1 MHGIPHLT
9 ALIHADEQG
18 GHVDALAHKVGVLV
32 ALVDPNAVGLDADLG
47 LFVEVEG
54 DGVGHQRT
62 LHGGVVVLVGACP
75 VAPVVLVPVHPA
87 EAGEDDEL
95 QMLVLDLSQIIGIVH
110 VEDQGVAVEVEAGHV
125 ALLHQLGDG
134 LAADGD
140 EIAQGLAG
148 DGRGAEIHGGD
159 GLQGLGVLAVE
170 ADVQGSAFTAHV
182 TGLHARDALLAR
194 GEEGDLTVKGQM
206 GQLPGDA
213 RRRAGAPD
221 KARLDR
227 DRHDILGLQLTV
239 VVHVEDQIGADGA
252 VGVVVV
258 GVAGTHQSQ
267 IAQMGLDLAD
277 GLAHE
282 QLPVLFVGE
291 EDEVGVVV
299 DISVPRVLG
308 QTLDVPGD
316 NEADPTV
323 VDTVGAELLPVH
335 GGHLYRLGG
344 GGDHRDRQQSGEEE
358 NRSQKQ
364 AERACFHTDAP
375 C

>member
-1 MHGIPHLT
+1 MHGFT

-18 GHVDALAHKVGVLV
+18 GHVDALTHKVGVLV
-32 ALVDPNAVGLDADLG
+32 SLIDPNAVSLDADLG
-47 LFVEVEG
+47 IFVEVEG
-54 DGVGHQRT
+54 DGVSHQRT
-62 LHGGVVVLVGACP
+62 LHGGVVVLVGSCP

-95 QMLVLDLSQIIGIVH
+95 ELFILDLGQIGGIVH

-125 ALLHQLGDG
+125 ALFDQRGDG

-159 GLQGLGVLAVE
+159 GLQGLGILAVE
-170 ADVQGSAFTAHV
+170 ADVQGSALTAHV
-182 TGLHARDALLAR
+182 TGLHTRDALLAR
-194 GEEGDLTVKGQM
+194 GEEGDLAVKGQL
-206 GQLPGDA
+206 GQLPRDA
-213 RRRAGAPD
+213 RGRACAPD
-221 KARLDR
+221 EARLDR

-252 VGVVVV
+252 VGVVVI
-258 GVAGTHQSQ
+258 GVAGAHQSQ
-267 IAQMGLDLAD
+267 IAQMSLDLAD

-308 QTLDVPGD
+308 QALDVTGD
-316 NEADPTV
+316 NEADAAKG
-323 VDTVGAELLPVH
+323 DSVGAELLPVH
-335 GGHLYRLGG
+335 GGHLRRLGG

-358 NRSQKQ
+358 NGSQKQ
-364 AERACFHTDAP
+364 TDSAGFHNDAP

>member
-1 MHGIPHLT
+1 
-9 ALIHADEQG
+9 
-18 GHVDALAHKVGVLV
+18 
-32 ALVDPNAVGLDADLG
+32 
-47 LFVEVEG
+47 
-54 DGVGHQRT
+54 
-62 LHGGVVVLVGACP
+62 
-75 VAPVVLVPVHPA
+75 
-87 EAGEDDEL
+87 
-95 QMLVLDLSQIIGIVH
+95 
-110 VEDQGVAVEVEAGHV
+110 
-125 ALLHQLGDG
+125 
-134 LAADGD
+134 
-140 EIAQGLAG
+140 
-148 DGRGAEIHGGD
+148 
-159 GLQGLGVLAVE
+159 
-170 ADVQGSAFTAHV
+170 
-182 TGLHARDALLAR
+182 
-194 GEEGDLTVKGQM
+194 M

-227 DRHDILGLQLTV
+227 DRHDILGLQLAV
-239 VVHVEDQIGADGA
+239 IVHVEDQIGADGA
-252 VGVVVV
+252 VGEVII

-282 QLPVLFVGE
+282 QLTVLFVGE

-323 VDTVGAELLPVH
+323 GDSVGPELLPVH